1 MDGKVMELTVQ
12 GKQMSV
18 GDALREHAAAKLED
32 INRKYFNHA
41 TYATVTFSKEGHGHG
56 LNRAHIHIQIG
67 KEIVVMADA
76 VEGDPYLAFDIAAVK
91 VSKQMHKYKT
101 RLRDHHRRMETA
113 VATQARD
120 YVLDLDGKR
129 EKKSPE
135 KESGKHPLIVAEM
148 TTMIQTMSVGEAVM
162 RMDLA
167 GQQAMLFRNASH
179 NGLNM
184 IYRRPDGNIGWI
196 DPQETKAAGKKPA
209 SGAKSPAVKAPAA
222 KLPKAKAAKKQPKPQ
237 KAKPKSAKRKSA

>member
-1 MDGKVMELTVQ
+1 MELTVQ

-18 GDALREHAAAKLED
+18 GNALREHAAAKLED
-32 INRKYFNHA
+32 INQKYFNHA
-41 TYATVTFSKEGHGHG
+41 TFSTVTFSKEGHGHG
-56 LNRAHIHIQIG
+56 LTRAHIHVQIG

-76 VEGDPYLAFDIAAVK
+76 VEGDPYLAFDTAAAK

-101 RLRDHHRRMETA
+101 RLRDRHRHMETVA
-113 VATQARD
+113 VTQARD
-120 YVLDLDGKR
+120 HALGIDGKK

-135 KESGKHPLIVAEM
+135 KEGGKHPLIVAEM

-196 DPQETKAAGKKPA
+196 DPQAAETGGRKPSAKA
-209 SGAKSPAVKAPAA
+209 KAPALKA
-222 KLPKAKAAKKQPKPQ
+222 TKAKMPKVKALKKQPKPQ